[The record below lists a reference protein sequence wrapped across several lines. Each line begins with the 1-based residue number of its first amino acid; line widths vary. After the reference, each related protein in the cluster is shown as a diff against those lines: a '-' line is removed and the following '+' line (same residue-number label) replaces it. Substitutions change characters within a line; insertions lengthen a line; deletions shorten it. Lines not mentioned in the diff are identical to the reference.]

1 MAIKEFTEKQLK
13 AIELVAKGEN
23 NTRVSE
29 LVGVNRKTIISWK
42 KDDKF
47 KAEVDKQV
55 TLLKSKVNEKIAMN
69 IEPLMEKLIKIAL
82 TSDNEKTSLDA
93 ITYAINRFVG
103 TPTSKQEISTTDN
116 SNNNKEVS
124 IEDMLQDLEVDNV
137 INLEDKKV
145 K

>member
-103 TPTSKQEISTTDN
+103 TPTSKQEISTIDN

>member
-124 IEDMLQDLEVDNV
+124 IEDMLQDRKSVV
-137 INLEDKKV
+137 
-145 K
+145 

>member
-47 KAEVDKQV
+47 KADHHE
-55 TLLKSKVNEKIAMN
+55 
-69 IEPLMEKLIKIAL
+69 
-82 TSDNEKTSLDA
+82 
-93 ITYAINRFVG
+93 
-103 TPTSKQEISTTDN
+103 
-116 SNNNKEVS
+116 
-124 IEDMLQDLEVDNV
+124 
-137 INLEDKKV
+137 
-145 K
+145 

>member
-55 TLLKSKVNEKIAMN
+55 TLLKSKVEEKIAMN